1 MLKKKDLF
9 YKILDRIGV
18 GAFILEIVAAVLV
31 FIAVAIAIF
40 FHIPDVFELVTKN
53 GNMESFREILIT
65 VSSLV
70 VGIEFIKMLCRPSAH
85 NVLET
90 IIFLV
95 ARHMIVNETTPT
107 QDLISTISIVLLV
120 ATQGA
125 LKYAKHIAKSSNKTS
140 D

>member
-53 GNMESFREILIT
+53 GNMETFREILIT

-70 VGIEFIKMLCRPSAH
+70 VGI
-85 NVLET
+85 
-90 IIFLV
+90 
-95 ARHMIVNETTPT
+95 
-107 QDLISTISIVLLV
+107 
-120 ATQGA
+120 
-125 LKYAKHIAKSSNKTS
+125 
-140 D
+140 